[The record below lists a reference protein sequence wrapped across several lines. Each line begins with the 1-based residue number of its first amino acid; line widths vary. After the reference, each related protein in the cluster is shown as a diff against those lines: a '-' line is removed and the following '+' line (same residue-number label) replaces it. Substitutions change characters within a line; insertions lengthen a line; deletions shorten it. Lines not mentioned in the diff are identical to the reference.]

1 VPATDAI
8 PFETVAGGLRVL
20 LRVQPGASR
29 EGIEGL
35 ITMADGQIALKAR
48 VCAPPEGGKANA
60 ALVKLLAKAWK
71 LPKSAISIVAGQSQR
86 RKTLMISGDPTALE
100 SRLRAWTAGLGKPK
114 RR

>member
-1 VPATDAI
+1 VPATDTV
-8 PFETVAGGLRVL
+8 PFETAASGLRVL

-29 EGIEGL
+29 EGVEGL
-35 ITMADGQIALKAR
+35 VTLADGQIALKAR

-71 LPKSAISIVAGQSQR
+71 LPKSAISIVAGHGQR
-86 RKTLMISGDPTALE
+86 RKTLLVSGDPAALE
-100 SRLRAWTAGLGKPK
+100 SRLRDWLAGLGESG